1 MPRIGE
7 LVLLVSPKGKRYLR
21 RVEPGADLH
30 CGDGIVAMED
40 VMGADFG
47 TIVRSHSGKPFRLY
61 RPALPDLLRG
71 IKRQTQVIYPKDI
84 GYICMRLGVG
94 PGRKIIE
101 SGSGSGGL
109 TLAMSFFAGE
119 TGEIHTHEAREEFM
133 KLCRKNLDWAGLG
146 SNVTLYHQDI
156 KDGFLTGDADALFLD
171 VRDPWEYL
179 HHIPAAVKSG
189 AMLGFLVP
197 TVDQVSRLLFGLEK
211 GPYDEV
217 EVCEVL
223 VRGWKPVPD
232 RLRPMDR
239 MVAHTGF
246 LIFARHQEQ
255 IDALDA
261 YKYMGTRER
270 KQESARRERLG
281 LPPLRGET
289 GGEAG
294 DDFIDE
300 PDGSCED

>member
-1 MPRIGE
+1 MPTTGE
-7 LVLLVSPKGKRYLR
+7 LVLLVSAKGKRYLR
-21 RVEPGADLH
+21 KVEAGADLH
-30 CGDGIVAMED
+30 CGEGIVAMAD
-40 VMGADFG
+40 IMGADFG
-47 TIVRSHSGKPFRLY
+47 TVVYSHSGRPFRIY

-84 GYICMRLGVG
+84 AQICMRLGVG
-94 PGRKIIE
+94 PGRKVIE
-101 SGSGSGGL
+101 AGSGSGGL

-133 KLCRKNLDWAGLG
+133 KLCRRNLDWADLG
-146 SNVTLYHQDI
+146 KNVTLYHQDI
-156 KDGFLTGDADALFLD
+156 GNGFLTGEADALFLD
-171 VRDPWEYL
+171 VRAPWEYL
-179 HHIPAAVKSG
+179 HHIPTAVKSG
-189 AMLGFLVP
+189 AVLGFLTP
-197 TVDQVSRLLFGLEK
+197 TTDQVAKLLCGLEK

-255 IDALDA
+255 TQALEP

-270 KQESARRERLG
+270 KQEAARKERLE
-281 LPPLRGET
+281 REYEDKAFVAGESCA
-289 GGEAG
+289 GGSPH
-294 DDFIDE
+294 DE
-300 PDGSCED
+300 